1 MNNIFLYLTKI
12 FFYLYIYMNYLFNDN
27 DFKKKYFKY
36 KQKYINYKESIVGGY
51 PTKEDKEDDEGF
63 IEVKGKDR
71 KSKEQKEKKE
81 ERLIS
86 IDDIRC
92 NTEFINLLNI
102 YKPLS
107 VFVYGSTARGTNKL
121 TSDIDFMVIWKKTP
135 SDPELLIIKDTIK
148 KIFNKEIDFVSMVLT
163 KEEVDKKDE
172 NYNYM
177 ENVYIEGIVVYGDSL
192 KYNILLS
199 RKVVKT

>member
-1 MNNIFLYLTKI
+1 
-12 FFYLYIYMNYLFNDN
+12 MNYLFNDN
-27 DFKKKYFKY
+27 DFKNKYFKY
-36 KQKYINYKESIVGGY
+36 KNKYLNYKKIILGGY
-51 PTKEDKEDDEGF
+51 PIKEDDKGF
-63 IEVKGKDR
+63 IDVKRKHR
-71 KSKEQKEKKE
+71 KSKEQKEQKE
-81 ERLIS
+81 ERLIK

-92 NTEFINLLNI
+92 NVEFINLLNI

-107 VFVYGSTARGTNKL
+107 VIVYGSTARGTNKL
-121 TSDIDFMVIWKKTP
+121 TSDIDFMVIWKKDNDIP
-135 SDPELLIIKDTIK
+135 SDPELLIIKETIK

-199 RKVVKT
+199 REVQRT